1 MTRTEAVQDKPLVVV
16 VDDDPAVR
24 NSLKFSLEVEGFS
37 VRAYADGASALKEAP
52 TLAPVCLVA
61 DQNMPGLSGIE
72 LAETLSDEHI
82 FVATILMTTHPSPNV
97 VERAR
102 RVGVAIVEKPL
113 LGDVL
118 LDAVKT
124 AARRAVKAAKPN

>member
-1 MTRTEAVQDKPLVVV
+1 MTGSEAAEARPLVVV

-37 VRAYADGASALKEAP
+37 VRAYADGAAVLEDAP

-72 LAETLSDEHI
+72 LAETLSDEHLSI
-82 FVATILMTTHPSPNV
+82 TTILMTTDPSADV
-97 VERAR
+97 IARAR
-102 RVGVAIVEKPL
+102 RAGIAIVEKPL
-113 LGDVL
+113 LGNVL
-118 LDAVKT
+118 LDAVRN
-124 AARRAVKAAKPN
+124 AARRALKAAKQG